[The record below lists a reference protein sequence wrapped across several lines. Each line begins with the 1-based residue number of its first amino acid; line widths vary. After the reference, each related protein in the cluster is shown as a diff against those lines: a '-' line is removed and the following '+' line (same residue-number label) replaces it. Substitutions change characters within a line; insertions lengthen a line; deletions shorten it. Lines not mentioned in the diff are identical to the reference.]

1 MIIELVANRRGLG
14 VTVFLAGAASLATE
28 MGASRLVA
36 PYFGSSNVVWANVI
50 GLMLAFLALGYWLGG
65 RLADLRPQ
73 RTLLAQ
79 ILLVAA
85 LLLAATPFAARP
97 LLRMALHG
105 VDALSVGVVLGSFA
119 GVLVLF
125 VLPVTLMG
133 AVSPFAIR
141 LAISD
146 IGEAGRIAGR
156 LYALS
161 TVGSILGTFVAAL
174 VAIPLVGTRRTL
186 LGAAVL
192 LALAAVPLAPRRA
205 LAVAILVAAA
215 VALPPGGIKRASGV
229 IWEGESQYQ
238 YVRVV
243 QYDDGSRALE
253 ENEGIADQSLW
264 YPHSVLTGGYWDQ
277 FQVLPRLLVRPPR
290 NVLVLGNAGGTV
302 SRAFNHFYSF
312 AHVDGVE
319 LDPLVTSVGRR
330 FFELRPGPH
339 LRTITADARVF
350 LESTQRRYDI
360 IVIDAYRQPYIPFQ
374 LATEEFFKLVRAHL
388 APGGEIALNVAAT
401 PRDHRLSEGVGTTLA
416 AVFPQVWRWS
426 ALRFSDILFAFSSP
440 RSRNDLTRRAA
451 TVALPLR
458 PLVPLFRRRLTRLQA
473 HGAPW
478 TDDRAP
484 VEWVTDRM
492 LAEQIA
498 RGQGLD
504 ELPLPTQP

>member
-1 MIIELVANRRGLG
+1 MTRFRGLG
-14 VTVFLAGAASLATE
+14 ATVFLAGAASLATE

-65 RLADLRPQ
+65 RVADSRPQ
-73 RTLLAQ
+73 RKLLAQ
-79 ILLVAA
+79 VLLAAA
-85 LLLAATPFAARP
+85 LLLTATPFAAKP
-97 LLRMALHG
+97 LLHVALHG
-105 VDALSVGVVLGSFA
+105 FDVLSIGVVLGSFA

-146 IGEAGRIAGR
+146 INEAGRIAGR

-174 VAIPLVGTRRTL
+174 VAIPLIGTQRTL
-186 LGAAVL
+186 LGAAGL
-192 LALAAVPLAPRRA
+192 LALAAVPLAPRGA
-205 LAVAILVAAA
+205 LAVVVFVAAA
-215 VALPPGGIKRASGV
+215 AALPPGGIKRSSDV
-229 IWEGESQYQ
+229 IWERESQYQ

-243 QYDDGSRALE
+243 ERGDGSRALE

-277 FQVLPRLLVRPPR
+277 FQVLPRLLVQPPR
-290 NVLVLGNAGGTV
+290 SILVLGSAGGTV
-302 SRAFNHFYSF
+302 SRAFSFFYPL

-319 LDPLVTSVGRR
+319 LDPLVTSAGRR
-330 FFELRPGPH
+330 FLGLRTSNRV
-339 LRTITADARVF
+339 RTITADARVF
-350 LESTQRRYDI
+350 LESTQKRYDV
-360 IVIDAYRQPYIPFQ
+360 IVVDAYRQPYIPFQ
-374 LATEEFFKLVRAHL
+374 LATAQFFQLVRSHL
-388 APGGEIALNVAAT
+388 MQDGVIAVNVAAT
-401 PRDHRLSEGVGTTLA
+401 PRDRRLTEGVGTTLA

-426 ALRFSDILFAFSSP
+426 ALRFSDVLFAFREP
-440 RSRNDLTRRAA
+440 RSRGDLTSRVAA
-451 TVALPLR
+451 VAAPLR
-458 PLVPLFRRRLTRLQA
+458 PLVPLFRRQLTRLEP
-473 HGAPW
+473 HGTPW

-504 ELPLPTQP
+504 ERALPTQP